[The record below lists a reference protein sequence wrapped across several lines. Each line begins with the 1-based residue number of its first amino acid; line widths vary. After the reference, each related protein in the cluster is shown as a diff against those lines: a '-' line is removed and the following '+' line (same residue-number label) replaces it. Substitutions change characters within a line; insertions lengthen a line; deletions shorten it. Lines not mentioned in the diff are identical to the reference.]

1 MSDQLRADLSAALRT
16 RAAQVP
22 QASIDRLTR
31 LDYRP
36 RTRGVRPPVAIGAA
50 AATAG
55 AAAAAVAVAISLSAG
70 ASNAFAGWS
79 PTPTAPSPSQLAQSR
94 AECAAH
100 APVAGLPLQLTDTR
114 GPFTFSVYADS
125 TSSATCI
132 SGPSFTA
139 VSGSTSSAP
148 VVVPTGAVQLST
160 AHQTNGDG
168 QAYSFAEGHAGS
180 GVTGVALVLADGTN
194 VQATLQNGWFV
205 AWWPSAETV
214 KSADVTTPAGVKTQ
228 TLNDHPGPPG
238 APDGQRRSGSSFGSA
253 SGSSSGGGPGV
264 SVQSYSGVS
273 N

>member
-1 MSDQLRADLSAALRT
+1 MSDQLGADLSAALRT
-16 RAAQVP
+16 HAAQVP
-22 QASIDRLTR
+22 RASIDRLTQ

-50 AATAG
+50 AGAAG
-55 AAAAAVAVAISLSAG
+55 AAAAAVAVVISLSAG

-79 PTPTAPSPSQLAQSR
+79 PTPTAPSPSQLAQAR
-94 AECAAH
+94 ADCADH
-100 APVAGLPLQLTDTR
+100 ATVAGLPLQLTDTR

-148 VVVPTGAVQLST
+148 VVVPAGTVQLST
-160 AHQTNGDG
+160 EHQTNGDG
-168 QAYSFAEGHAGS
+168 RAYSFAEGHTGS
-180 GVTGVALVLADGTN
+180 GVTGVALVLENGTD

-205 AWWPSAETV
+205 AWWPDAETV
-214 KSADVTTPAGVKTQ
+214 QNAHVTTPAGVKTQ
-228 TLNDHPGPPG
+228 PFDEHAGPPV
-238 APDGQRRSGSSFGSA
+238 PPSGQGHSGSSFGSS
-253 SGSSSGGGPGV
+253 SGGGGPGV

-273 N
+273 H